1 MDCLFHGEPTATGS
15 VEHGGDLQRCLCTS
29 RQPPLPY
36 ELSWSSHYPVPGL
49 VAVLGL
55 RTPVVQPCHW
65 SWTLDL
71 LFFILL
77 CNTPTGPGGL
87 EVREPQICYPLISDY
102 IFPLPEQCL
111 GTSLCAHTQ
120 MARRNKDLQSLVRLS
135 VAIRSQPWVPSS
147 STAHRSFEKGRLTEL
162 GACHFS

>member
-1 MDCLFHGEPTATGS
+1 MENRQPWGAWSMEETFRRS
-15 VEHGGDLQRCLCTS
+15 LCTS

-36 ELSWSSHYPVPGL
+36 ELSRSSHYPVSGL
-49 VAVLGL
+49 VAVLSP

-65 SWTLDL
+65 SRTLDF
-71 LFFILL
+71 LFLIPL
-77 CNTPTGPGGL
+77 CNTPTGSGGL
-87 EVREPQICYPLISDY
+87 EVREPQICYPLISDC

-120 MARRNKDLQSLVRLS
+120 MAGRNKDPQSPVRLS

-147 STAHRSFEKGRLTEL
+147 STAHWSFETERLTEL